1 MLCPLLYQNSYQP
14 LLSGDHSKCHPPV
27 PSVRAFFRVSSQGH
41 PLLLIGSLA
50 KLSNGLKEEF
60 DLC

>member
-1 MLCPLLYQNSYQP
+1 M
-14 LLSGDHSKCHPPV
+14 
-27 PSVRAFFRVSSQGH
+27 RAFFRVSSQGH